1 MANTK
6 LNVYKIVLQEVC
18 EKFSRAEGYI
28 KKRIEELCDEK
39 KLSAEE
45 VSYLFTNNHKFCQ
58 NFTSIILSVILSV

>member
-18 EKFSRAEGYI
+18 EKFSGAEEYI

-39 KLSAEE
+39 KIISRRGK
-45 VSYLFTNNHKFCQ
+45 LF
-58 NFTSIILSVILSV
+58 VYE